1 MVLSRDKDSLIWEE
15 DLVLVMVLGT
25 WALIPIVKSLVIKGL
40 VNLNLGSKNRD
51 QMEMK
56 IQREIGQVTSRV
68 TTS

>member
-40 VNLNLGSKNRD
+40 VNLNLGNGNRD
-51 QMEMK
+51 QLERK
-56 IQREIGQVTSRV
+56 KHREFGHVTSRV